1 MLKELGINEIKEEP
15 KIQLNKLETEKNE
28 VSDDSKFDLEYRS
41 LKNRFPEIKQLWRW
55 NRTKKRWK

>member
-15 KIQLNKLETEKNE
+15 KIQLNKLEIKKNE

-41 LKNRFPEIKQLWRW
+41 LKNGFPEVKQL
-55 NRTKKRWK
+55 